1 MLAPW
6 NSAQRTLEEGFH
18 RASLFNRGESCQ
30 NRLSGVTNM
39 TKSERLLPLVFF
51 LTILFCAESAHA
63 AYKITANVV
72 DLGQE
77 CFITGQIKDDQGNPV
92 YPAEM
97 VFTCGSIQTKYPEN
111 LPGGYYM
118 VNPPPCNDFSISVTA
133 VGMGTVSAQ
142 NVSVAQNTL
151 LTYDLVFPSEAN
163 LEQAITAL
171 QVIAGSHP
179 TSLPPDRNG
188 DSRIGIEDALYVLQS
203 VAELRGTGAT
213 PLSIIMKFSRT
224 PMFVFMQA
232 VLSRDTD
239 GDGVDDWF
247 ETAFADAYGYLEIS
261 DLAEGIYTLT
271 VMSTDSTKAVR
282 VENIQ
287 VLGSD
292 VNLRTLRLTPV
303 GSISGTVQL
312 EGASD
317 HGSIHVYVPGTS
329 YDATTDSAGSFT
341 ISGVPEG
348 TYAVKA
354 EKANYGTI
362 TMKDIPVLAGQD
374 SVMDPFILPSVV
386 GSATG
391 FVWLQAAAD
400 YTGILITLRRD
411 VGTTYLTTT
420 DSIGDYAF
428 FDVPIGSY
436 QLIATMPGYVSQ
448 QAAVTIATGSNT
460 LPSKNLLINTNKGT
474 LSGTITRN
482 NISVHSG
489 IQVIIAGTGY
499 AAFTDE
505 AGAYTLINIPQGT
518 YTVFVKADGYSAR
531 RFENVQITKSQVTTL
546 NAVLTAQS
554 GVVGSETC
562 GSIIGTV
569 RYSDKTDH
577 SGISIKVEGTAI
589 PLAGTDQ
596 NGGFI
601 INNVPSGNYTLL
613 FTQANYKTIALKGVE
628 IVPWGT
634 AFIRDALMIPPVG
647 RIRGTVSVEGTGP
660 NDDVY
665 TDVDVY
671 ALYDPEGTSATT
683 HPNRLNGGQYL
694 LEGVK
699 EGIVTLVVTK
709 PGFNSETV
717 ANVRVIA
724 GQTSIVEDPVVLK
737 TPPLPP
743 TGSGAAQNSGS
754 VIRVF
759 WTASASPDVAGY
771 NVYYGTSSDAINQKA
786 NVDLVTGTSFD
797 VTGLERGVTYYFGLK
812 AVDNDGLTS
821 PVSPSDGS
829 LKTVIHPTWQESV
842 LSGGYAFNYPFDIAL
857 TVSGTTGYVSTTAN
871 ACLLRIDFSSAD
883 PYVSRQINLT
893 GSSPVPTALAMN
905 PALPELYVV
914 DQSQNKLFVFNTSD
928 DASGTTPFSVGSIP
942 RNVIVSQD
950 GSRIYVCS
958 EADNVTVINAATK
971 ELVTTIS
978 LGEDADPYGMAI
990 ANNRLY
996 VAGPWTNKVYMI
1008 DLDSGS
1014 TNYHKVIGSIAVGN
1028 GAYDLVARPD
1038 GAFIYVSH
1046 STADGSVS
1054 VIDTASNTVVKTIV
1068 IRNAGE
1074 TDNKNPKGMAVNGN
1088 VLYVLNWGDSTVT
1101 MINTQNNTKLDLGS
1115 PLLSGGNGPENLVV
1129 SPNGNKLYIVHSSAG
1144 SVEILS
1150 Y

>member
-1 MLAPW
+1 
-6 NSAQRTLEEGFH
+6 
-18 RASLFNRGESCQ
+18 
-30 NRLSGVTNM
+30 M
-39 TKSERLLPLVFF
+39 TKSKRVLPLLLFF
-51 LTILFCAESAHA
+51 VILFCAGPAHA

-72 DLGQE
+72 DFDQE
-77 CFITGQIKDDQGNPV
+77 CFITGQIKDEQGNPV

-133 VGMGTVSAQ
+133 FGMGTVSAE

-151 LTYDLVFPSEAN
+151 LTFDLVFPSEAS
-163 LEQAITAL
+163 LEQAITVF
-171 QVIAGSHP
+171 QVLAGSRP
-179 TSLPPDRNG
+179 ASLPPDRNG
-188 DSRIGIEDALYVLQS
+188 DSRIGLEDALYVLQS
-203 VAELRGTGAT
+203 VAGLRETGAT

-224 PMFVFMQA
+224 PLFVFMQA

-247 ETAFADAYGYLEIS
+247 QTAPADAYGYLEIS
-261 DLAEGIYTLT
+261 GLEEGIYTLT
-271 VMSTDSTKAVR
+271 VTSTDSTKAVR
-282 VENIQ
+282 VEDIQ

-317 HGSIHVYVPGTS
+317 HSSIHVFVPGTS
-329 YDATTDSAGSFT
+329 YDATTDSAGNFT

-348 TYAVKA
+348 TYAVRA
-354 EKANYGTI
+354 EKANFGTI

-386 GSATG
+386 GSMTG
-391 FVWLQAAAD
+391 SVWLQGALD
-400 YTGILITLRRD
+400 YTGILISLRRD

-420 DSIGDYAF
+420 DSAGDYAF
-428 FDVPIGSY
+428 YDVPIGSY
-436 QLIATMPGYVSQ
+436 QLIATMPGYVNQ
-448 QAAVTIATGSNT
+448 QSAVTVSTGSNT
-460 LPSKNLLINTNKGT
+460 VSPKLLAINTNKGT

-489 IQVIIAGTGY
+489 IQVIIAGTGF

-505 AGAYTLINIPQGT
+505 SGAYTLTNVPQGSCT
-518 YTVFVKADGYSAR
+518 IFIKADGYSAR
-531 RFENVQITKSQVTTL
+531 RFENVQITKSQITTL
-546 NAVLTAQS
+546 NVVLAAQS

-569 RYSDKTDH
+569 KYSDTTDH

-613 FTQANYKTIALKGVE
+613 FTQANYKTAVVKGVE

-634 AFIRDALMIPPVG
+634 AFIRDVLMIPPVG
-647 RIRGTVSVEGTGP
+647 TIRGTVSVEGTDP
-660 NDDVY
+660 DDDVY

-671 ALYDPEGTSATT
+671 ALYDPEGTSGTT
-683 HPNRLNGGQYL
+683 HPSRTNSGQFL
-694 LEGVK
+694 LEGVR
-699 EGIVTLVVTK
+699 EGIVTLIVTK
-709 PGFNSETV
+709 PDFNSVTV
-717 ANVRVIA
+717 ANVRVMA
-724 GQTSIVEDPVVLK
+724 GQTSIIEEPIVLK

-743 TGSGAAQNSGS
+743 TGSTAAQNTGS
-754 VIRVF
+754 VVRVS
-759 WTASASPDVAGY
+759 WTASVSPDVAGY

-797 VTGLERGVTYYFGLK
+797 VPGLEKGVTYYFGVK
-812 AVDNDGLTS
+812 AVDNDGLVS
-821 PVSPSDGS
+821 PLSPSDGS
-829 LKTVIHPTWQESV
+829 LKAVIHPTWQKSV
-842 LSGGYAFNYPFDIAL
+842 LEGGDYEFNYPLDIAL
-857 TVSGTTGYVSTTAN
+857 TGDGAKGYVSSRVN
-871 ACLLRIDFSSAD
+871 ACLLKINFSDPD
-883 PYVSRQINLT
+883 PYVSGQINLT
-893 GSSPVPTALAMN
+893 GTSPAPTALAIN
-905 PALPELYVV
+905 PVSSELYVV
-914 DQSQNKLFVFNTSD
+914 DQSQNKLFVLNTSTD
-928 DASGTTPFSVGSIP
+928 TLGSMPIAVGSSP
-942 RNVIVSQD
+942 QNVLVSQD

-958 EADNVTVINAATK
+958 QADNVTVINAATK
-971 ELVTTIS
+971 QVVATIP

-990 ANNRLY
+990 VSNRLY
-996 VAGPWTNKVYMI
+996 LAGTWSNKVYMV

-1014 TNYHKVIGSIAVGN
+1014 TNFQKVIGSIAVGT
-1028 GAYDLVARPD
+1028 GAYDLVSRPD
-1038 GAFIYVSH
+1038 DAFIYVSH
-1046 STADGSVS
+1046 STADGAVS
-1054 VIDTASNTVVKTIV
+1054 VIDTGSNTVVKNITIK
-1068 IRNAGE
+1068 NDGE
-1074 TDNKNPKGMAVNGN
+1074 TANKNPKGMAVSGN

-1101 MINTQNNTKLDLGS
+1101 MINTQNNIKLDVGS

-1129 SPNGNKLYIVHSSAG
+1129 SPDGNKLYVVHSSAG
-1144 SVEILS
+1144 SVEVLS

>member
-1 MLAPW
+1 MT
-6 NSAQRTLEEGFH
+6 RTKY
-18 RASLFNRGESCQ
+18 LFPF
-30 NRLSGVTNM
+30 V
-39 TKSERLLPLVFF
+39 LL
-51 LTILFCAESAHA
+51 LTILLCAGPAQA
-63 AYKITANVV
+63 AYKITANVISNPLI
-72 DLGQE
+72 LGE
-77 CFITGQIKDDQGNPV
+77 CYITGQVMDDQGNPV
-92 YPAEM
+92 YPAEII
-97 VFTCGSIQTKYPEN
+97 FACGTDRTTCPVVKELEGN
-111 LPGGYYM
+111 YM
-118 VNPPPCNDFSISVTA
+118 VPAPPCISFTVTLTA
-133 VGMGTVSAQ
+133 PGKGTVSVN
-142 NVSVAQNTL
+142 NVSVAAGVL
-151 LTYDLVFPSEAN
+151 KVLDLVFPPAPT
-163 LEQAITAL
+163 LEESIKVL
-171 QVIAGSHP
+171 QTLAGLDPS
-179 TSLPPDRNG
+179 SLPPDRNG
-188 DSRIGIEDALYVLQS
+188 DSRIGLQDALYVLQS
-203 VAELRGTGAT
+203 VAGLRGSGA
-213 PLSIIMKFSRT
+213 PLSAGRKLMWLPQMVS
-224 PMFVFMQA
+224 MQA
-232 VLSRDTD
+232 TLSKDTD

-247 ETAFADAYGYLEIS
+247 QSAIADAYGYIEIS
-261 DLAEGIYTLT
+261 GLSEGIYTLT
-271 VMSTDSTKAVR
+271 VTDTSSTTVMDTGRSAFMGSGNTNAVR
-282 VENIQ
+282 VENIH

-317 HGSIHVYVPGTS
+317 HSGIKVYVPGTS
-329 YDATTDSAGSFT
+329 YDATTDSAGSFA

-354 EKANYGTI
+354 EKANYGSI

-374 SVMDPFILPSVV
+374 SAIDLFILPSVV
-386 GSATG
+386 GSVSG
-391 FVWLQAAAD
+391 SVWLQAAAD
-400 YTGILITLRRD
+400 YAGILITLRRD
-411 VGTTYLTTT
+411 VGTTYLATTNPA
-420 DSIGDYAF
+420 GEYAF
-428 FDVPIGSY
+428 YDVPIGSY

-448 QAAVTIATGSNT
+448 QSAVTIATGSNT
-460 LPSKNLLINTNKGT
+460 LPSKNLIINTNKGT

-489 IQVIIAGTGY
+489 IQVIVAGTGY

-505 AGAYTLINIPQGT
+505 SGAYTLTNVPQGA

-531 RFENVQITKSQVTTL
+531 RFESVQITKSQVTTL

-554 GVVGSETC
+554 GVVGSENC

-613 FTQANYKTIALKGVE
+613 FTQANYKTLVVKGVE

-634 AFIRDALMIPPVG
+634 AFIRDVVMIPPVG
-647 RIRGTVSVEGTGP
+647 SIRGTVGIEGTGI

-671 ALYDPEGTSATT
+671 ALYDPEGTSGTT
-683 HPNRLNGGQYL
+683 HPSRTNSGQFL

-709 PGFNSETV
+709 PDFNSETI
-717 ANVRVIA
+717 ADIKVIA
-724 GQTSIVEDPVVLK
+724 GQTSIIEDPIVLK

-743 TGSGAAQNSGS
+743 TGSSAAQNAGS
-754 VIRVF
+754 VIRVS

-786 NVDLVTGTSFD
+786 NTDLVTGTYFD
-797 VTGLERGVTYYFGLK
+797 VPGLERGVTYYFGVK

-821 PVSPSDGS
+821 PLSPSDGS

-842 LSGGYAFNYPFDIAL
+842 LAGGYELNYPFDIAL
-857 TVSGTTGYVSTTAN
+857 SASGTNGYVSSRVN
-871 ACLLRIDFSSAD
+871 ACLLKIDFSDPD
-883 PYVSRQINLT
+883 PYVSGQINLT
-893 GSSPVPTALAMN
+893 GTSPVPTALAMN
-905 PALPELYVV
+905 PASAELYVV
-914 DQSQNKLFVFNTSD
+914 DQSQNKLFVLNTSTD
-928 DASGTTPFSVGSIP
+928 TFGSTPITVGSSP
-942 RNVIVSQD
+942 QNVIVSQD

-958 EADNVTVINAATK
+958 GADNVTVINAATK
-971 ELVTTIS
+971 EVVTTIP
-978 LGEDADPYGMAI
+978 LGEDVDPYGMAI

-996 VAGPWTNKVYMI
+996 LAGTWSNKVYMV
-1008 DLDSGS
+1008 DLESGS
-1014 TNYHKVIGSIAVGN
+1014 TNYHKVVGSIAVGT
-1028 GAYDLVARPD
+1028 GSYDLIARPD

-1046 STADGSVS
+1046 STADGAVS
-1054 VIDTASNTVVKTIV
+1054 VIDTTTNTVVKTIV
-1068 IRNAGE
+1068 IKNDGE
-1074 TDNKNPKGMAVNGN
+1074 TGNKNPKGMAVSGN

-1101 MINTQNNTKLDLGS
+1101 MTNTQNNTKLDLGS
-1115 PLLSGGNGPENLVV
+1115 SLLSGGNGPENLVV
-1129 SPNGNKLYIVHSSAG
+1129 SPDGNKLYIVHSSAG

>member
-1 MLAPW
+1 M
-6 NSAQRTLEEGFH
+6 EGMKKIIF
-18 RASLFNRGESCQ
+18 
-30 NRLSGVTNM
+30 
-39 TKSERLLPLVFF
+39 PLVFLLALA
-51 LTILFCAESAHA
+51 LTSRADAS
-63 AYKITANVV
+63 YKITANVV
-72 DLGQE
+72 ALGQE

-97 VFTCGSIQTKYPEN
+97 LFTCGSIQTKYPQN

-118 VNPPPCNDFSISVTA
+118 VNPPPCNDFTISVTA
-133 VGMGTVSAQ
+133 VGVGTVSAR
-142 NVSVAQNTL
+142 NVSVSQNTL
-151 LTYDLVFPSEAN
+151 LTYDLVFPSEPS

-171 QVIAGSHP
+171 QILSGSHP
-179 TSLPPDRNG
+179 SSLPPDRNG
-188 DSRIGIEDALYVLQS
+188 NSRIGMQDALYVLQA
-203 VAELRGTGAT
+203 VAGLRGTSA
-213 PLSIIMKFSRT
+213 PLSVTRKVLRT
-224 PMFVFMQA
+224 PMFTFMQA

-247 ETAFADAYGYLEIS
+247 QTALADAYGYLEIS
-261 DLAEGIYTLT
+261 GLAEGIYTLT
-271 VMSTDSTKAVR
+271 VTSTDSTKAVR

-317 HGSIHVYVPGTS
+317 HSSLHVYVPGTS
-329 YDATTDSAGSFT
+329 YAAYTDSVGNFT

-348 TYAVKA
+348 TYAVRA
-354 EKANYGTI
+354 EKANFGTI

-374 SVMDPFILPSVV
+374 SLMALFILPSVV
-386 GSATG
+386 GSVTG
-391 FVWLQAAAD
+391 SVWLQGAAD
-400 YTGILITLRRD
+400 YTGILISLRRD

-420 DSIGDYAF
+420 DSMGDYAF
-428 FDVPIGSY
+428 FDVPIGGY

-448 QAAVTIATGSNT
+448 QSAVTVGTGSNT
-460 LPSKNLLINTNKGT
+460 VSPKLLAINTNKGT
-474 LSGTITRN
+474 LSGAITRN

-505 AGAYTLINIPQGT
+505 SGAYTLTNLPQGA
-518 YTVFVKADGYSAR
+518 YTVFVKADGYSAK
-531 RFENVQITKSQVTTL
+531 RFENVQITKSLVTTL
-546 NAVLTAQS
+546 STVLTAQS

-562 GSIIGTV
+562 GSIVGTV

-577 SGISIKVEGTAI
+577 SGISIKVEGTAL

-613 FTQANYKTIALKGVE
+613 FTQANYKTVAVKGVE

-634 AFIRDALMIPPVG
+634 ALIRDVVMIPPVG
-647 RIRGTVSVEGTGP
+647 SIRGTVRVEGTGP

-671 ALYDPEGTSATT
+671 ALYDPEGTSGTT
-683 HPNRLNGGQYL
+683 HPSRTNSGQFL

-699 EGIVTLVVTK
+699 EGVVTLIVTK

-717 ANVRVIA
+717 ANVRVMA
-724 GQTSIVEDPVVLK
+724 GQTSIIEEPIVLK

-743 TGSGAAQNSGS
+743 TGSSAAQNTGS
-754 VIRVF
+754 VIRVS
-759 WTASASPDVAGY
+759 WTASVSPDVAGY
-771 NVYYGTSSDAINQKA
+771 NVYYGTSSDAITQKA
-786 NVDLVTGTSFD
+786 NTELVTGTSFD
-797 VTGLERGVTYYFGLK
+797 VTGLDRGVTYYFGVK

-821 PVSPSDGS
+821 PLSPSDGS
-829 LKTVIHPTWQESV
+829 LRAVIHPTWKKSV
-842 LSGGYAFNYPFDIAL
+842 LAGGYEFNFPFDIAL
-857 TVSGTTGYVSTTAN
+857 IASGTTGYVSSRVN
-871 ACLLRIDFSSAD
+871 ACLLKIDFASAD

-893 GSSPVPTALAMN
+893 GTSPVPTALAMN
-905 PALPELYVV
+905 PVSAELYVV
-914 DQSQNKLFVFNTSD
+914 DQSQNKLFVLNTSSD
-928 DASGTTPFSVGSIP
+928 MFGATPITVGSSP
-942 RNVIVSQD
+942 QNVIVSQD

-958 EADNVTVINAATK
+958 GADNVTVINAATK
-971 ELVTTIS
+971 EVVTTTPI
-978 LGEDADPYGMAI
+978 GEDADPYGMAI
-990 ANNRLY
+990 VDNRLY
-996 VAGPWTNKVYMI
+996 LAGTWSNKVYMV

-1014 TNYHKVIGSIAVGN
+1014 TNYQKVVGSIAVGN
-1028 GAYDLVARPD
+1028 GAYDLAARPD

-1046 STADGSVS
+1046 STADGAVS
-1054 VIDTASNTVVKTIV
+1054 VIDTTSNTVVKTV
-1068 IRNAGE
+1068 TIRNDGE
-1074 TDNKNPKGMAVNGN
+1074 MGNKNPRGMAVSGN
-1088 VLYVLNWGDSTVT
+1088 VLYVLNWGDSTVA
-1101 MINTQNNTKLDLGS
+1101 MINTQNNIKLDLGS

-1129 SPNGNKLYIVHSSAG
+1129 SPDGNKLYIVHSSAG